1 MLLNDDFTKPV
12 LVRGASLEW
21 VPSPTAGV
29 DRRMLFRIG
38 NEKARATSIVR
49 YAPGSAFPNHIHVGG
64 EEFVVL
70 EGVFQDEHGDYPA
83 GSYVRNPPGSSH
95 APGSSDGCTI
105 FVRLW
110 QFRADDR
117 TQVVRRPRE
126 GDAGAPQPG
135 VRETL
140 IVYEDLHEEVRVET
154 WIANRD
160 VAIMNP
166 RGLEFLIMSGDV
178 MINGEALGTQSWGRL
193 PAGTPLTAHCGR
205 FNVRVWMKRGP
216 LAHQDACQF

>member
-12 LVRGASLEW
+12 FVRGAGLEW

-38 NEKARATSIVR
+38 GEKARATSIVR
-49 YAPGSAFPNHIHVGG
+49 YAPGSAFPQHMHAGG

-70 EGVFQDEHGDYPA
+70 EGVFQDEHGDYPT
-83 GSYVRNPPGSSH
+83 GTYVRNPPGSTH
-95 APGSSDGCTI
+95 APGSVTGCTI

-117 TQVVRRPRE
+117 SQIVRRPGE
-126 GDAGAPQPG
+126 GDVGAPQPG

-140 IVYEDLHEEVRVET
+140 IVYEDLYEEVRIET
-154 WIANRD
+154 WIARRD

-166 RGLEFLIMSGDV
+166 EGLEFLIMSGDV
-178 MINGEALGTQSWGRL
+178 TINGEALGSQSWGRL
-193 PAGTPLTAHCGR
+193 PAGTPLKAHCGPSHA
-205 FNVRVWMKRGP
+205 RVWMKRGP
-216 LAHQDACQF
+216 LVHRDACQI